1 MSAPKILISYVTTD
15 GHTRKVATRIAGT
28 LEESDLEP
36 VVAELD
42 GVPDPLET
50 EGFDGVILAAP
61 VRVGRHPREMR
72 RFVSRNRDALDGL
85 PSAFVSVSGA
95 AGAGDPEGLDEAEG
109 YVQKFIDKT
118 GWSPDRTSCVGGA
131 VAYTKYNP
139 LVRRIMKAISARK
152 GGSTDT
158 SRDHEYTDW
167 KAVDGFTR
175 DFARLV
181 RDRRSTV

>member
-15 GHTRKVATRIAGT
+15 GHTRKVARGVARALDEDG
-28 LEESDLEP
+28 LEA
-36 VVAELD
+36 VVAELE

-72 RFVSRNRDALDGL
+72 RFVRHNRDVLDRL
-85 PSAFVSVSGA
+85 PSAFLSVSGA

-118 GWSPDRTSCVGGA
+118 GWSPDRTTCVGGA

-139 LVRRIMKAISARK
+139 LVRRIMKAISARR

-167 KAVDGFTR
+167 KAVDGFAA

-181 RDRRSTV
+181 RSRRSSL